1 MSLTK
6 FWPKAMLI
14 ELLDFLGSLHPLIVH
29 LPIGIVLLTIAID
42 VFMRNKNNSVQR
54 VITMG
59 WFFSFFSGL
68 LAAIFGWF
76 LGDNGYYLESQINIH
91 KWSGI
96 AFVSICF
103 ILWLLRY
110 TNFRFSKSFN
120 RSVNLTSIIL
130 LMITGHFGGEMTHG
144 QNYLFENLPYTKK
157 KISVTTLSESKRSNN
172 DSLFVYEDLIHPVME
187 EKCIACHNQN
197 LASGGLNMSSIE
209 SMIKGGNS
217 GAGIQNGNPFESLI
231 YKRVSFPHDHPKFM
245 PPTGVPL
252 SYDQIATLEWWI
264 DNGAKKQMPVTLTRN
279 DPKTL
284 RFMELQYGLDLREKT
299 YLETLTLS
307 SPSQEELKS
316 IEGEEYIWRF
326 LNPEQSFLDLKFT
339 KKKIEINDL
348 LKVQS
353 IKNNITWLNLAD
365 CMLNDNHLSYI
376 SNFPNLTRLKIQKNP
391 LVTNKGIEA
400 LQKLEHLTELNLY
413 GTRVSNNTLI
423 TLGQMKSLK
432 KLFVWNTRITDKDIA
447 DFKALNPDVEV
458 IAGF

>member
-1 MSLTK
+1 
-6 FWPKAMLI
+6 MLV

-231 YKRVSFPHDHPKFM
+231 YKRVSYPHDHPKFM

-264 DNGAKKQMPVTLTRN
+264 DNGAEKQMPVTLTRN

-284 RFMELQYGLDLREKT
+284 RLMELQYGLDLREKT

-376 SNFPNLTRLKIQKNP
+376 SNFPNLTRLRIQKNP

>member
-1 MSLTK
+1 MLTE
-6 FWPKAMLI
+6 F
-14 ELLDFLGSLHPLIVH
+14 LDFLGSLHPLIVH

-42 VFMRNKNNSVQR
+42 VFMRNKNNSVKR

-68 LAAIFGWF
+68 LAALFGWF
-76 LGDNGYYLESQINIH
+76 LGDNGYYFESQIDIH

-103 ILWLLRY
+103 IIWLLRY
-110 TNFRFSKSFN
+110 INFRFTKSFN

-130 LMITGHFGGEMTHG
+130 LTITGHFGGEMTHG
-144 QNYLFENLPYTKK
+144 QNYLFENLPYTQK
-157 KISVTTLSESKRSNN
+157 KISVTTLSETKRSNN
-172 DSLFVYEDLIHPVME
+172 DSLFVYEDLIHPVLE

-197 LASGGLNMSSIE
+197 LASGGLNMSSVE
-209 SMIKGGNS
+209 NMIKGGNS
-217 GAGIQNGNPFESLI
+217 GAGIKNGNPFKSLI

-264 DNGAKKQMPVTLTRN
+264 DNGAEKQMPVTLTRN

-284 RFMELQYGLDLREKT
+284 RLMELQYGLDLREKT
-299 YLETLTLS
+299 YLETLSLS
-307 SPSQEELKS
+307 SPSQEDLKL

-348 LKVQS
+348 LKVQP

-376 SNFPNLTRLKIQKNP
+376 SNFPNLTRLKIQNNP

-447 DFKALNPDVEV
+447 DFKALHPDVEV

>member
-1 MSLTK
+1 
-6 FWPKAMLI
+6 MLI

-284 RFMELQYGLDLREKT
+284 RFMELKYGLDLREKT

-307 SPSQEELKS
+307 SPSHEQLKS

-447 DFKALNPDVEV
+447 DFKALHPDVEV

>member
-1 MSLTK
+1 
-6 FWPKAMLI
+6 MLI

-284 RFMELQYGLDLREKT
+284 RLMELQYGLDLREKT

-432 KLFVWNTRITDKDIA
+432 KLFVWNTRITDKNIA
-447 DFKALNPDVEV
+447 DFKALHPDVEV

>member
-1 MSLTK
+1 MLT
-6 FWPKAMLI
+6 

-68 LAAIFGWF
+68 LAALFGWF
-76 LGDNGYYLESQINIH
+76 LGDNGYYFESQIDIH

-103 ILWLLRY
+103 IIWLLRY
-110 TNFRFSKSFN
+110 INFRFTKSFN

-130 LMITGHFGGEMTHG
+130 LTITGHFGGEMTHG
-144 QNYLFENLPYTKK
+144 QNYLFENLPYTQK
-157 KISVTTLSESKRSNN
+157 KISVTTLSETKRSNN
-172 DSLFVYEDLIHPVME
+172 DSLFVYEDLIHPVLE

-197 LASGGLNMSSIE
+197 LASGGLNMSSVE
-209 SMIKGGNS
+209 NMIKGGNS
-217 GAGIQNGNPFESLI
+217 GAGIKNGNPFKSLI

-264 DNGAKKQMPVTLTRN
+264 DNGAEKQMPVTLTRN

-284 RFMELQYGLDLREKT
+284 RLMELQYGLDLREKT
-299 YLETLTLS
+299 YLETLSLS
-307 SPSQEELKS
+307 SPSQEDLKS

-348 LKVQS
+348 LKVQP

-376 SNFPNLTRLKIQKNP
+376 SNFPNLTRLKIQNNP

-447 DFKALNPDVEV
+447 DFKALHPDVEV

>member
-1 MSLTK
+1 
-6 FWPKAMLI
+6 MLI
-14 ELLDFLGSLHPLIVH
+14 EFLDFLGSLHPLIVH
-29 LPIGIVLLTIAID
+29 LPIGIILLTIAID

-68 LAAIFGWF
+68 LAALFGWF
-76 LGDNGYYLESQINIH
+76 LGDNGYYFESQIDIH

-103 ILWLLRY
+103 IIWLLRY
-110 TNFRFSKSFN
+110 INFRFTKSFN

-130 LMITGHFGGEMTHG
+130 LTITGHFGGEMTHG
-144 QNYLFENLPYTKK
+144 QNYLFENLPYTQK
-157 KISVTTLSESKRSNN
+157 KISVTTLSETKRSNN
-172 DSLFVYEDLIHPVME
+172 DSLFVYEDLIHPVLE

-197 LASGGLNMSSIE
+197 LASGGLNMSSVE
-209 SMIKGGNS
+209 NMIKGGNS
-217 GAGIQNGNPFESLI
+217 GVGIKNGNPFKSLI

-264 DNGAKKQMPVTLTRN
+264 DNGAEKQMPVTLTRN
-279 DPKTL
+279 DSKTL
-284 RFMELQYGLDLREKT
+284 RLMELQYGLDLREKT
-299 YLETLTLS
+299 YLETLSLS
-307 SPSQEELKS
+307 SPSQEDLKS

-348 LKVQS
+348 LKVQP

-432 KLFVWNTRITDKDIA
+432 KLFVWNTRITDKDIT
-447 DFKALNPDVEV
+447 DFKALHPDVEV

>member
-1 MSLTK
+1 
-6 FWPKAMLI
+6 MLI

-96 AFVSICF
+96 AFVSVCF

-172 DSLFVYEDLIHPVME
+172 DSLFVYEDLIHPVLE

-447 DFKALNPDVEV
+447 DFKAVHPDVEV

>member
-1 MSLTK
+1 
-6 FWPKAMLI
+6 MLI

-231 YKRVSFPHDHPKFM
+231 FKRVSFPHDHPKFM

-432 KLFVWNTRITDKDIA
+432 KLFVWNTRITDKEIA
-447 DFKALNPDVEV
+447 DFKALHPDVEV

>member
-1 MSLTK
+1 
-6 FWPKAMLI
+6 MLI

-96 AFVSICF
+96 AFVGICF

-376 SNFPNLTRLKIQKNP
+376 SNFPNLTRLRIQKNP

-447 DFKALNPDVEV
+447 DFKALHPDVEV